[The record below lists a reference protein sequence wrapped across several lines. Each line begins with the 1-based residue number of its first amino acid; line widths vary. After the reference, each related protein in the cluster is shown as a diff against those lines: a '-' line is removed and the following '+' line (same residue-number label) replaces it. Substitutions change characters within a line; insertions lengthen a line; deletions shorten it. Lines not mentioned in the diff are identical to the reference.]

1 MESTDKPLKFR
12 PEAESVEGPPALDQY
27 TESLPYRCT
36 ELSSTYLQQTAVVLE
51 TSHTRDTNDYLHKL
65 HMFKLIHTELY
76 QLSLKQEL
84 KLAIS

>member
-12 PEAESVEGPPALDQY
+12 PEAESVEGQPALDQY

-65 HMFKLIHTELY
+65 NMFKLIHTELY